1 MFARERTIPSVSVTP
16 DTILVQDGEP
26 IPATVEEETV
36 VLSMRAGAYFG
47 FNRVGTEIWCML
59 AQPRRVGEIFDQLT
73 LTHDVDT
80 DTVTRDVTTFL
91 DALIKRRLL
100 RVVEP
105 EKGR

>member
-1 MFARERTIPSVSVTP
+1 VSVTP

-47 FNRVGTEIWCML
+47 FNRVGTEIWAML
-59 AQPRRVGEIFDQLT
+59 AQPRRVGEIFDSLA
-73 LTHDVDT
+73 LSHDVDAGT
-80 DTVTRDVTTFL
+80 MTRDVTAFL

-100 RVVEP
+100 RVVDP
-105 EKGR
+105 GKRR